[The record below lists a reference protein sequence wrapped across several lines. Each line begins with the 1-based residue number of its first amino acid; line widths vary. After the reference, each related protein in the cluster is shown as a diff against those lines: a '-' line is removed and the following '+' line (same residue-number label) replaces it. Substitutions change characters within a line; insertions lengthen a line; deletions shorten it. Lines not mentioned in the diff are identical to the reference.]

1 MQTHVLV
8 ARRPPVALI
17 RVYVRVIR
25 RAMIHAPVG
34 SVNPVNLCL
43 LSFPVIV
50 VVMIL
55 VVVVAQIL
63 LDVVASEAS
72 EVHRG
77 DRIVSPLVVVGG
89 RATVQYSILAAVRE
103 SEDDRRFLGYINKV
117 SRSIN
122 QKEPKCLPKTN
133 DMQINLLSG
142 RIQQDLI
149 VLE

>member
-1 MQTHVLV
+1 
-8 ARRPPVALI
+8 
-17 RVYVRVIR
+17 
-25 RAMIHAPVG
+25 
-34 SVNPVNLCL
+34 
-43 LSFPVIV
+43 
-50 VVMIL
+50 MIL